1 MTNTE
6 NSYTDTF
13 TARLGAN
20 HGYRIQGELA
30 CLNAELAIARDAD
43 ALARQWAVQLWACDA
58 PYGGGTL
65 SGTKVAEAALDVVAD
80 SQAQPQQ
87 LYAEMLAHLP
97 SSGRDY
103 SMVLVL
109 ASGQAGTFDRVH
121 DFANYPVRER
131 FSAPYL
137 EGNVGYAIEGDSV
150 LINAARV
157 CNPRAAENS
166 LSSLALEL
174 WALHE
179 PYAGEQFAG
188 VPLAGVQLGSLPG
201 QQSFEYIERRLAFAP
216 PPAGQSWNVTLML
229 REWTADGYV
238 TRDYRNFAAPLIWDV
253 QAPEVAPAK
262 PVEVAQPVE
271 VAKPL
276 AAAKPAVVA
285 PAAAAPK
292 PVAATDVVASAKPPV
307 ALAEASAKLA
317 AAAAATSKL
326 AAAAT
331 ATVPP
336 VLAKTEAP
344 AAKRLE
350 APAAPR
356 AKTSALVSIQTA
368 SLEELTLV
376 KGLNKKLA
384 AEIIKARPFRSLEE
398 LTRVRGIGDNL
409 LRRLRSELT
418 L

>member
-1 MTNTE
+1 MTNTG
-6 NSYTDTF
+6 NSYDDRSA
-13 TARLGAN
+13 ARLGAN

-43 ALARQWAVQLWACDA
+43 AFARQWALQLWACDS

-65 SGTKVAEAALDVVAD
+65 FGTKVAEAPLAVVAD
-80 SQAQPQQ
+80 TQAQPQQ

-97 SSGRDY
+97 ASGRDY

-131 FSAPYL
+131 FCAPYL
-137 EGNVGYAIEGDSV
+137 EGNVGYSIEGDSV
-150 LINAARV
+150 VVNAARV

-174 WALHE
+174 WALYE

-188 VPLAGVQLGSLPG
+188 VPLAGVELGSLPG
-201 QQSFEYIERRLAFAP
+201 QQAFECVERRLAFTP

-238 TRDYRNFAAPLIWDV
+238 TRDYRNFAAPLVWDV
-253 QAPEVAPAK
+253 QAPSEIAPS
-262 PVEVAQPVE
+262 V
-271 VAKPL
+271 L
-276 AAAKPAVVA
+276 APDKSVVA
-285 PAAAAPK
+285 PAPAKSAEAIAAATAG
-292 PVAATDVVASAKPPV
+292 VASKSVAVTDVVASAK
-307 ALAEASAKLA
+307 LAS
-317 AAAAATSKL
+317 AATSKP
-326 AAAAT
+326 AAT
-331 ATVPP
+331 ATVSP
-336 VLAKTEAP
+336 VLAKPEAP

-350 APAAPR
+350 APADPR
-356 AKTSALVSIQTA
+356 AKTSALVSIQSA

-376 KGLNKKLA
+376 KGLNKRLA
-384 AEIIKARPFRSLEE
+384 AEIIKARPFRSFED
-398 LTRVRGIGDNL
+398 LTRVRGIGDNM